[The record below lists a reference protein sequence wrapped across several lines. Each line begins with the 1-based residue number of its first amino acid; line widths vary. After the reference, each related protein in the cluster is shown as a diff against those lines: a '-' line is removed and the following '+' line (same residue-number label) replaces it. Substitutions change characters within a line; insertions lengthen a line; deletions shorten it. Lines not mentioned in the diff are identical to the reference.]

1 MSKRPRGDLAD
12 DILRLVRGRSGDARP
27 AHAESLAGAG
37 SDIGVNYAEPLDVE
51 TEALDEADEA
61 NDPIEFAEED
71 DDF

>member
-1 MSKRPRGDLAD
+1 M
-12 DILRLVRGRSGDARP
+12 VP
-27 AHAESLAGAG
+27 APPDVETSLAGAG
-37 SDIGVNYAEPLDVE
+37 SDIGVNYAEPLDIE